1 MALRTQYEDMD
12 VAEFVYKT
20 QEEKFLEFMQGKQ
33 FVEILRKSDIENFF
47 KILPIEELHG
57 RRYGFEYITHKKF
70 KNNCEVVRTVKTFV
84 GDNEET
90 AKWLIYKLQILL
102 QHHKNLI

>member
-20 QEEKFLEFMQGKQ
+20 KEEKFLEFMERKQ
-33 FVEILRKSDIENFF
+33 FVEILRKSDIKNFF
-47 KILPIEELHG
+47 KILPIEELDG
-57 RRYGFEYITHKKF
+57 RRYGLEYITHRKF
-70 KNNCEVVRTVKTFV
+70 KNNCEVVRKVQTFV
-84 GDNEET
+84 GDHEET

-102 QHHKNLI
+102 EHHKNLI

>member
-12 VAEFVYKT
+12 VAEFVYKDK
-20 QEEKFLEFMQGKQ
+20 EKKFLEFMQRKQ
-33 FVEILRKSDIENFF
+33 FVEILRKSDIKNFF

-57 RRYGFEYITHKKF
+57 RRYGFEYIMQRKF
-70 KNNCEVVRTVKTFV
+70 KNNCEVVRRVQTFV
-84 GDNEET
+84 GDHEET

-102 QHHKNLI
+102 EHHKNLI